1 MSAILSELIARGPVV
16 TDGAW
21 GTQLQARGLP
31 PGAFPDLW
39 NLQFPQRVGEVAA
52 AYVAAG
58 SRVILTNT
66 FGANAFRLRE
76 ANMEK
81 EVRAINRA
89 GVWISK
95 NAANGKA
102 LVFASMG
109 PTGRMLVSGDVT
121 ELEVRRAFA
130 AQATALAEAGADAI
144 VIETM
149 SEVAEARAAIM
160 AVRETGLP
168 SIACALFDSGKE
180 KDRTMMGETPEEVA
194 AKLMDAG
201 ASAIGANCGLS
212 MGAAIAV
219 CRRLSSATSL
229 PIWIKPNAGLPELRE
244 GRIEYSVTP
253 QEFASSAPALLAAGA
268 GFIGGCCGTTPDFIR
283 ALQRAL
289 VTGTQRQN
297 EVEADRM

>member
-1 MSAILSELIARGPVV
+1 MSATISQLLANGPVV

-39 NLQFPQRVGEVAA
+39 NLHWPQRVGEVAA

-58 SRVILTNT
+58 SSVILTNT

-76 ANMEK
+76 VNMER
-81 EVRAINRA
+81 EVREINCA

-121 ELEVRRAFA
+121 ELEVRKAFT
-130 AQATALAEAGADAI
+130 AQAMALAEAGADAI

-149 SEVAEARAAIM
+149 SEVAEAQAAIL

-168 SIACALFDSGKE
+168 AIACALFDSGKE
-180 KDRTMMGETPEEVA
+180 KDRTMMGETPEDVA
-194 AKLMDAG
+194 AKLTDAG
-201 ASAIGANCGLS
+201 ASVVGANCGLS
-212 MGAAIAV
+212 MQAAIGV
-219 CRRLSSATSL
+219 CRRLRSATTL
-229 PIWIKPNAGLPELRE
+229 PVWIKPNAGMPELRG
-244 GRIEYSVTP
+244 GRVEYSVTP
-253 QEFASSAPALLAAGA
+253 QEFANSAPALIAAGA
-268 GFIGGCCGTTPDFIR
+268 SFIGGCCGTDPEFVA
-283 ALQRAL
+283 ALNAAAAAENK
-289 VTGTQRQN
+289 RQN
-297 EVEADRM
+297 EVKADRL